1 MSQKKERYLRFP
13 GGKKKALTLSYDDGM
28 ELDAPL
34 VEMLRKAGM
43 KCTFNISTGMFWPED
58 KEKKQSIYQ
67 RMTKAECQ
75 ALYTDDVCEIA
86 IHGYDHLD
94 LPTLDTA
101 TACCQIVDD
110 RRGLEEAFD
119 RQIHGMAYP
128 YGTTNDDMVS
138 LTTIDEPHAEVTVGE
153 IANIYIHN
161 VCAYNGYSGI
171 RLLSAGNFAIK
182 NVHINGVYG
191 DYRHNAVLVSHHYT
205 RPNTKIWFDDIVI
218 EHVHASKSH
227 TPLGE
232 DCFTYWEGE
241 CRKGPVI
248 WFEEGICCGRVTL
261 RDISRHEIKD
271 TPAYLVQLDEKAV
284 IGRLVAENI
293 SQTTDPGVTAPLWF
307 DRATVGTRILRDIDR

>member
-128 YGTTNDDMVS
+128 YGTTNDDIVDILRLCGVYYARTVVS
-138 LTTIDEPHAEVTVGE
+138 TEKFTIPSTAREWLRLPATCHHNNPRLMELCDEFLAPNKKRQAEMFYLWGHTYEFALDNNWHVMEQFLDKMKGHDDIWYATNGE
-153 IANIYIHN
+153 IYQAWKDFMRLESSADGSR
-161 VCAYNGYSGI
+161 VYNPT
-171 RLLSAGNFAIK
+171 LNTVWFATFNGN
-182 NVHINGVYG
+182 
-191 DYRHNAVLVSHHYT
+191 
-205 RPNTKIWFDDIVI
+205 VI
-218 EHVHASKSH
+218 ELK
-227 TPLGE
+227 PGE
-232 DCFTYWEGE
+232 TA
-241 CRKGPVI
+241 
-248 WFEEGICCGRVTL
+248 
-261 RDISRHEIKD
+261 EI
-271 TPAYLVQLDEKAV
+271 
-284 IGRLVAENI
+284 
-293 SQTTDPGVTAPLWF
+293 
-307 DRATVGTRILRDIDR
+307 